1 MAQTALM
8 FCTYAI
14 IVIGCYTGELPP
26 YHALNHIIDQLSDIN
41 DSVLLVELCRIYS
54 FLYMQWQLHWSGQ

>member
-1 MAQTALM
+1 MAQTPVM

-26 YHALNHIIDQLSDIN
+26 YHALNHITDQLSDVN
-41 DSVLLVELCRIYS
+41 DSVLVVNVEIYY